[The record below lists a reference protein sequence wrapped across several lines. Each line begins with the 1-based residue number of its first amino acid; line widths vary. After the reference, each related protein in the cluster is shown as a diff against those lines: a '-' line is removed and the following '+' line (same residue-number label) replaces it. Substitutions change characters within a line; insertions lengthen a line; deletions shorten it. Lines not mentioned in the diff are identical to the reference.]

1 MEYKLCSTPL
11 SKAIGLMFS
20 RKKNLLFEFDKE
32 QRIPL
37 HNFFVFYPINLVF
50 LDKNKK
56 VIEIKKNF
64 KPFTVYTSKK
74 KASYLFET
82 PYEIEFKIGD
92 NFSSPT
98 RQGEK
103 K

>member
-1 MEYKLCSTPL
+1 MDYKVCKTPL

-20 RKKNLLFEFDKE
+20 RKKNLLFVLGKE
-32 QRIPL
+32 QRVPL

-64 KPFTVYTSKK
+64 KPFTLYTSKK
-74 KASYLFET
+74 KASYLLET
-82 PYEIEFKIGD
+82 PFEVEFKVGD
-92 NFSSPT
+92 NFSSSN
-98 RQGEK
+98 
-103 K
+103 